1 MGNRISVRWAILFDP
16 VHWFRKY
23 THEGDHS
30 PGHHQQHLQR
40 YGFKVYFGNRS
51 GAVDLGFTA
60 GRRFRK
66 LVYLLVV
73 GVMIRKV
80 YTFGGKSRQ
89 GGGFRIKLQT
99 TTYQL
104 YEDKLYHFI
113 PVIFKGCIRNGAI

>member
-51 GAVDLGFTA
+51 GAVDLGLTA
-60 GRRFRK
+60 GKRCSQISLPISCRCNDSE
-66 LVYLLVV
+66 
-73 GVMIRKV
+73 GIHIW
-80 YTFGGKSRQ
+80 GESRQ
-89 GGGFRIKLQT
+89 GGEFRIKL
-99 TTYQL
+99 
-104 YEDKLYHFI
+104 
-113 PVIFKGCIRNGAI
+113 